1 MDRSSQSSNRR
12 IRPVSGDDNYKALA
26 SLGNGPAP
34 SSGRAV
40 ASILRVLR
48 AIPRT
53 DAAMVRRDVD
63 ALVKWAAGSGA
74 ATVLPHA
81 VTLPA
86 VLATS
91 LAWVGG
97 LGIFIT
103 AAIAVV
109 VGLTKLTVLTVEATR
124 FIDALDTLRARIRQ
138 FRRRSRASQ
147 TRKGG
152 AP

>member
-1 MDRSSQSSNRR
+1 
-12 IRPVSGDDNYKALA
+12 
-26 SLGNGPAP
+26 
-34 SSGRAV
+34 
-40 ASILRVLR
+40 
-48 AIPRT
+48 
-53 DAAMVRRDVD
+53 MVRRDVD

-109 VGLTKLTVLTVEATR
+109 VGLTKLTVEATR

>member
-1 MDRSSQSSNRR
+1 
-12 IRPVSGDDNYKALA
+12 
-26 SLGNGPAP
+26 
-34 SSGRAV
+34 
-40 ASILRVLR
+40 
-48 AIPRT
+48 
-53 DAAMVRRDVD
+53 MVRRDVD

-81 VTLPA
+81 VTLPP

-109 VGLTKLTVLTVEATR
+109 VGLTKLTVEATR

>member
-1 MDRSSQSSNRR
+1 
-12 IRPVSGDDNYKALA
+12 
-26 SLGNGPAP
+26 
-34 SSGRAV
+34 
-40 ASILRVLR
+40 
-48 AIPRT
+48 
-53 DAAMVRRDVD
+53 MVRRDVD
-63 ALVKWAAGSGA
+63 ALVKWAAGSGV

-81 VTLPA
+81 VALPS

-97 LGIFIT
+97 LGILIT

-109 VGLTKLTVLTVEATR
+109 VGLTKLTIEATQ
-124 FIDALDTLRARIRQ
+124 FIDALDSLRMRVRR
-138 FRRRSRASQ
+138 FRRRFKATQ